1 MKFFRKSAPEKIEQP
16 DSPVPTVSPDITSTT
31 TPNLTPEET
40 ARKWFTEKF
49 GTDMPEEVTRTF
61 RQIAQAE
68 AKRQKAGEQVLDP
81 NELKRIQDSIRLYKT
96 KLTNITQT
104 LNGLQA
110 QKEWLHKFKELNA
123 TLEKYRQA
131 FFESNKNY
139 SAHLKEIKELER
151 FETFEAVQGN
161 YQRIKAKENVLQFI
175 RKGSTWH
182 AEKLMEAL
190 SADKENQKMAETENK
205 KYQEAWHN
213 LQQIQKTLA
222 EGYRL
227 QAALRFH
234 EADLKELSDYKERIE
249 QALSTVQK
257 QGKETAEELKKNKEQ
272 ATQQQQQLQN
282 LESQQYMLERGEA
295 IQTRLNFLQS
305 RKKRKEQLQAVLER
319 TLRKQHEQDEKL
331 NKLFLSSQGIDAQIN
346 TLQSELQVHQKSIV
360 GMNSYN
366 LQQRAMDLKS
376 KKEML
381 TNATRLWKQIA
392 EGYNRVD

>member
-182 AEKLMEAL
+182 AEKLMEA
-190 SADKENQKMAETENK
+190 AREKEVIVERAVITV
-205 KYQEAWHN
+205 
-213 LQQIQKTLA
+213 
-222 EGYRL
+222 G
-227 QAALRFH
+227 AA
-234 EADLKELSDYKERIE
+234 
-249 QALSTVQK
+249 
-257 QGKETAEELKKNKEQ
+257 
-272 ATQQQQQLQN
+272 QN
-282 LESQQYMLERGEA
+282 LFLGEGTRQDYGMIRFDAEPFDVEESYM
-295 IQTRLNFLQS
+295 RLMMES
-305 RKKRKEQLQAVLER
+305 
-319 TLRKQHEQDEKL
+319 
-331 NKLFLSSQGIDAQIN
+331 
-346 TLQSELQVHQKSIV
+346 
-360 GMNSYN
+360 
-366 LQQRAMDLKS
+366 
-376 KKEML
+376 
-381 TNATRLWKQIA
+381 
-392 EGYNRVD
+392 

>member
-1 MKFFRKSAPEKIEQP
+1 MKFFEIRPGKIEQP
-16 DSPVPTVSPDITSTT
+16 DSPVPTVSTDITSTI
-31 TPNLTPEET
+31 TPSLTPEET

-49 GTDMPEEVTRTF
+49 GTDMPEEVTRMF

-175 RKGSTWH
+175 RKGSAWH
-182 AEKLMEAL
+182 AEKLTEAL
-190 SADKENQKMAETENK
+190 SADKENQKGRKPRTRNTRK
-205 KYQEAWHN
+205 HGTTCN
-213 LQQIQKTLA
+213 R
-222 EGYRL
+222 YRKRWPK
-227 QAALRFH
+227 ATVC
-234 EADLKELSDYKERIE
+234 KPPYG
-249 QALSTVQK
+249 ST
-257 QGKETAEELKKNKEQ
+257 
-272 ATQQQQQLQN
+272 
-282 LESQQYMLERGEA
+282 
-295 IQTRLNFLQS
+295 
-305 RKKRKEQLQAVLER
+305 
-319 TLRKQHEQDEKL
+319 KL
-331 NKLFLSSQGIDAQIN
+331 
-346 TLQSELQVHQKSIV
+346 T
-360 GMNSYN
+360 
-366 LQQRAMDLKS
+366 
-376 KKEML
+376 
-381 TNATRLWKQIA
+381 
-392 EGYNRVD
+392 